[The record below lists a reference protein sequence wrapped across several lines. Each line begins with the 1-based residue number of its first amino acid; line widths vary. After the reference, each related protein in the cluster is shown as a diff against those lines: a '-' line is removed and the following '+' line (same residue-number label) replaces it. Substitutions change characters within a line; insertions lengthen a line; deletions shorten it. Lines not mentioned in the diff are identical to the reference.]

1 MGKIKRVNND
11 TWICNE
17 LEDLVE
23 QYEIELKEIN
33 EESARYSSDEFM
45 DGQADMLS
53 SVIKKIKELLYE
65 R

>member
-33 EESARYSSDEFM
+33 EESAKYSSDEFM

>member
-33 EESARYSSDEFM
+33 EESAKYSGDEFM
-45 DGQADMLS
+45 DGQADMLL

>member
-33 EESARYSSDEFM
+33 EESAKYSGDEFM
-45 DGQADMLS
+45 DGQVDMLS